1 MAVYL
6 IGFSLSTLLIA
17 YAQKKRLSVF
27 LTVSI
32 IALLIPCLIAG
43 LRAQNV
49 GTDVMVYAKNLTN
62 SAIQADSVGE
72 YFRSYWY
79 LDWRNMYVQDI
90 EPAFSLLVYLV
101 AKLTNSLGAV
111 LFAIQAVTILPIY
124 AALAR
129 NRKNAPVWLGMLI
142 FYFLYYNAT
151 LNLMRQWMAL
161 SFLLLAYQML
171 RERKP
176 VLTVLFCA
184 VAFLFHFSAV
194 IVIAVYGI
202 YWLLWVCRRNYIAHQ
217 NLQIQVSSALAVTLF
232 AAAMLAVMNLPLI
245 IKLLSMVGFDRY
257 NNYLEGEQ
265 FSLMLNQI
273 ILRLPLL
280 AVLIIGWKDLKRTDR
295 AAAFYLAMVLLDMV
309 AAQLVSV
316 DVNAIR
322 ISYFFSIYAVLWVPT
337 VYQACAPGLKRTT
350 VALLVVAY
358 TLFFWYFTYVLQIR
372 HQTIP
377 YQFYFG

>member
-6 IGFSLSTLLIA
+6 IGFALSAALIA
-17 YAQKKRLSVF
+17 YGQKKRLPIF
-27 LTVSI
+27 LTVSA

-43 LRAQNV
+43 LRSQEI
-49 GTDVMVYAKNLTN
+49 GTDVMVYAKNMTN
-62 SAIQADSVGE
+62 AAIQSDNLGE

-79 LDWRNMYVQDI
+79 LDWRNMYVQDV
-90 EPAFSLLVYLV
+90 EPAFSLLVYFA
-101 AKLTNSLGAV
+101 AKLTHNLGGV
-111 LFAIQAVTILPIY
+111 LFAIQAVTILPVFT
-124 AALAR
+124 ALVR
-129 NRKNAPVWLGMLI
+129 NRKNAPVWLGMLV
-142 FYFLYYNAT
+142 FYLMYYNAT
-151 LNLMRQWMAL
+151 LNLMRQWAAL
-161 SFLLLAYQML
+161 SFLLLAFQML

-176 VLTVLFCA
+176 ALTALFC
-184 VAFLFHFSAV
+184 VLGFLFHFSAV

-202 YWLLWVCRRNYIAHQ
+202 YWLLWVCRRSYITHQ
-217 NLQIQVSSALAVTLF
+217 NLQIQTSTFLATALFVV
-232 AAAMLAVMNLPLI
+232 AMLAVMNLPLV
-245 IKLLSMVGFDRY
+245 IKLLSSVGFDRY

-295 AAAFYLAMVLLDMV
+295 AANFYLAMVLLDMV

-322 ISYFFSIYAVLWVPT
+322 IGYFFSIYAVLWVPS
-337 VYQACAPGLKRTT
+337 VYQTSSTGLKRTA

-358 TLFFWYFTYVLQIR
+358 ALFFWYFTYVLQMR
-372 HQTIP
+372 HETIP
-377 YQFYFG
+377 YQFCF